1 MQCDRVWMRGWLGG
15 VTLGA
20 IILVLA
26 GCNTPRYLPA
36 DGLPADQYLVGGG
49 LMIDWKAPSEGTAY
63 LVEKTTG
70 KIIETRSMEAGDS
83 FSFSVS
89 SGSQATEFERTLGIK
104 FADARFLLYF
114 KPVDQPVAR
123 SPKVE

>member
-1 MQCDRVWMRGWLGG
+1 MKPRIA
-15 VTLGA
+15 A
-20 IILVLA
+20 IVLFVSGSLLA
-26 GCNTPRYLPA
+26 GCSTPRYLPA
-36 DGLPADQYLVGGG
+36 DGVPDDQYLVGGG

-89 SGSQATEFERTLGIK
+89 SGSQAAEFEKALGIK
-104 FADARFLLYF
+104 FSDAQFMLYF
-114 KPVDQPVAR
+114 QPLGTKPP
-123 SPKVE
+123 SL